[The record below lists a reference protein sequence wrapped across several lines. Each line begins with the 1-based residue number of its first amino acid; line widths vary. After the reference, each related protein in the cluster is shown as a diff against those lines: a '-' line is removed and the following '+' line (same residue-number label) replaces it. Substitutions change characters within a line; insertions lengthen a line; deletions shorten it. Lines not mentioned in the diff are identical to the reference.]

1 LLSFSYDKIVLNN
14 IIEDYFNVEVYFRK
28 NNMIYIDLIF
38 GLVGVIYGP
47 YLFLKGKG
55 KRSKPVGIIIFLL
68 GLSFLFRFFTQTV

>member
-1 LLSFSYDKIVLNN
+1 
-14 IIEDYFNVEVYFRK
+14 
-28 NNMIYIDLIF
+28 MIYIDLIF

-47 YLFLKGKG
+47 YLFLKGKD